1 MIAAGAGDRK
11 PTPWGRFVSLLR
23 ALIRLWAL
31 LGGAVLVGLVVMTGA
46 SAISHLFLGQPFPG
60 DYEVV
65 RHFVAIAAFAF
76 LPYCQLEN
84 ANVTVDIFT
93 EGMGERPKVVMHL
106 IASVIAGLLAVL
118 LLWRMWY
125 GMWDYMRFPE
135 YSQVLAI
142 PLWTAY
148 PAILVSLFL
157 LLVAALITLGED
169 IRTLTSL
176 RPRAPDEAV
185 PNV

>member
-1 MIAAGAGDRK
+1 MVAAGAGDRNK
-11 PTPWGRFVSLLR
+11 TPGGRLIGLLR
-23 ALIRLWAL
+23 ALIKLWAL
-31 LGGAVLVGLVVMTGA
+31 LGGAVLVGLAILTGA
-46 SAISHLFLGQPFPG
+46 SALSHLVFDQPFPG
-60 DYEVV
+60 DYEIV

-93 EGMGERPKVVMHL
+93 ESMGERAKTVMHL
-106 IASVIAGLLAVL
+106 IASVIAGLLAIL

-148 PAILVSLFL
+148 PAILASL
-157 LLVAALITLGED
+157 LLLLIAALITLGED
-169 IRTLTSL
+169 IRALRSL
-176 RPRAPDEAV
+176 RPRAPDEAI